1 MRSFRRSG
9 ESTWFSGRTTTSD
22 SRGVRRGEVDRSASS
37 ASPMWLSSLKVSA
50 WLAPV
55 ASARVDLEITVFEPG
70 NHSGRVSNMN
80 YLEVA
85 EQAVHVQPVHVQAL
99 VAALALFTNRI
110 SCVASSNRANPVLPV
125 GTCNSLWCR
134 AFPVLGPLTARD
146 APRLRCGLATRLAIP
161 LRTLGDVSQA
171 RSSASRSDPTS
182 PSGRPELHRARRE
195 SRLWLPQHRTPQKRP
210 A

>member
-55 ASARVDLEITVFEPG
+55 ASARVDLGITVFVPG

-85 EQAVHVQPVHVQAL
+85 EQAVHVQPVHVQPVHVQPVHGQAL

-110 SCVASSNRANPVLPV
+110 SCV
-125 GTCNSLWCR
+125 
-134 AFPVLGPLTARD
+134 
-146 APRLRCGLATRLAIP
+146 
-161 LRTLGDVSQA
+161 
-171 RSSASRSDPTS
+171 
-182 PSGRPELHRARRE
+182 
-195 SRLWLPQHRTPQKRP
+195 
-210 A
+210 